1 MAVVTY
7 SLKAQGAEKL
17 SPNFTVREFRCKD
30 GSDQILIDSALVELL
45 QRIRDHFGGAV
56 TINSAYRTPAHNKTV
71 GGAADSQHLRGTAA
85 DIVVS
90 GATPLEVAQYAEHL
104 QPAAGGIGVYKS
116 FTHVDV
122 RAKRYRWDNRSGREV
137 AVAGWPGYVE
147 TEVEEAMTEKRYN
160 TVEECPDWAR
170 ETVEKLV
177 DRKYLDGDGQGLD
190 LSRDMLRILVIQ
202 DRAGC
207 FGE

>member
-17 SPNFTVREFRCKD
+17 SANFTVREFRCKD
-30 GSDQILIDSALVELL
+30 GSDQILIDSALVRLL
-45 QRIRDHFGGAV
+45 QQIRDHFGAQV
-56 TINSAYRTPAHNKTV
+56 IINSAYRTPAHNKAV
-71 GGAADSQHLRGTAA
+71 GGAAGSQHLRGTAA

-104 QPAAGGIGVYKS
+104 QPHSGGIGVYKS

-122 RAKRYRWDNRSGREV
+122 RAKRYRWDNRSGREA

-170 ETVEKLV
+170 ETVGKLV

-207 FGE
+207 FGD